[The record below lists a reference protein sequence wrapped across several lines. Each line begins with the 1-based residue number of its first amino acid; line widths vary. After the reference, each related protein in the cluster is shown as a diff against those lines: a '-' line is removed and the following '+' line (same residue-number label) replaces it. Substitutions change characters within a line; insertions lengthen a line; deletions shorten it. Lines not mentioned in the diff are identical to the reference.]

1 MTPSEERHAT
11 SASSAGRFEDF
22 AEALPQFVWVAAAD
36 GTIEYVNQP
45 WVDYTGLTAEG
56 LRGAGVKGVVHPNEL
71 GMTWEL
77 WTGALATGLPY
88 EIEYRLRSKND
99 GTYRWFIGRASPMR
113 DDLGR
118 VVRWL
123 GTATDIDAQKRANA
137 NLRFVMEASATLS
150 ASYDVDTIC
159 AQLARLAVDRVA
171 DWCSIVLLEDNA
183 GAYRTVA
190 AVHRDP
196 AINASLAGFRE
207 RNPMR
212 PGTAFDTAIRKN
224 VPVLMSTVGTD
235 DFIAAGGD
243 PLYLEMSERIK
254 PHSAMLV
261 PLAGD
266 DGIVYGGIS
275 FVSAE
280 SARSF
285 GAEDLQVAEM
295 VAHRAAAAI
304 HTAKI
309 FDDERRRSQN
319 LHFIARASELAFDS
333 FDLPRTLQ
341 NVCEFIV
348 EEMADLAYIMLV
360 EDGSVLRTIASAH
373 HDPAKALLAARLRGE
388 RTLRPDAEETAM
400 RMLSQHRVFVHPHV
414 MAEHVLPNMW
424 EYLAPDVRALNLHSA
439 ITVPLFSRG
448 ETLGVLTAY
457 WCETPRAYS
466 ERDTPVFADL
476 GRRLSVAIE
485 HMHTLERERRIA
497 ESLQQAL
504 LPSPELLPKG
514 ASLTVNA
521 HYRPSSQDAD
531 VGGDWYDAVRLPDNS
546 IMLCVGDV
554 TGRGLAAAGLMGK
567 MRQAINM
574 ASMYEPDPARL
585 LDAIDFQLRTRG
597 SQALVTAFVGI
608 ITPDGTRMRYANAG
622 HPPPLLRRAGE
633 FTELRSTGLPIG
645 LRDAAERETSM
656 EIALEDA
663 DILVLY
669 TDGLTEGTRDL
680 AFGEQRLRQVISTDA
695 ILNVRNPAQFL
706 CDACLP
712 FDAQDDTAV
721 LTVLFDK
728 RTQWSF
734 DAENAQAAQEA
745 RSRFLTALSERSQ
758 PDADLSAAELVF
770 GELIGNV
777 VRHAPGP
784 IDVRLEW
791 PLGDPV
797 LHVIDRG
804 KGFIRDPALPLDPLS
819 ESGRGLYII
828 AQLTRDLRIERIP
841 GYGNHVSAALR
852 L

>member
-1 MTPSEERHAT
+1 VAFP
-11 SASSAGRFEDF
+11 AGRFEEF
-22 AEALPQFVWVAAAD
+22 AEALPQFVWVAAPD

-45 WVDYTGLTAEG
+45 WADYTGLTADD
-56 LRGAGVKGVVHPNEL
+56 LRGTGVKGVVHPNEL
-71 GMTWEL
+71 GATWEL
-77 WTGALATGLPY
+77 WTRALATGTPY
-88 EIEYRLRSKND
+88 EIEYRLRCKSD
-99 GTYRWFIGRASPMR
+99 GTYRWFIARAAPVR
-113 DDLGR
+113 DERGAI
-118 VVRWL
+118 VSWI

-159 AQLARLAVDRVA
+159 AELARLAVDRIA
-171 DWCSIVLLEDNA
+171 DWCSIVLLEENGA
-183 GAYRTVA
+183 AYRTA
-190 AVHRDP
+190 AVAHRDP
-196 AINASLAGFRE
+196 SLNARVADFRE
-207 RNPMR
+207 HNPVR
-212 PGTAFDTAIRKN
+212 PGTPFDTAIRKN
-224 VPVLMSTVGTD
+224 VPVLISTAGLD
-235 DFIAAGGD
+235 DFLSAGGD
-243 PLYLEMSERIK
+243 PLYLEMSDRIK

-266 DGIVYGGIS
+266 DGAVYGGIS

-285 GAEDLQVAEM
+285 GSEDLQVAEM

-309 FDDERRRSQN
+309 FDEERRRSQN
-319 LHFIARASELAFDS
+319 LQFIARASELAFES
-333 FDLPRTLQ
+333 FDLRRTLQ
-341 NVCEFIV
+341 NLCEFV
-348 EEMADLAYIMLV
+348 AGETADLVYIMLV
-360 EDGSVLRTIASAH
+360 ENGTALRTMASAH
-373 HDPAKALLAARLRGE
+373 RDPSKAAIAARLRGE
-388 RTLRPDAEETAM
+388 RTLRPDAEDAAM

-414 MAEHVLPNMW
+414 LPEHVLPNMW
-424 EYLAPDVRALNLHSA
+424 EYLAPDVRALNLRSA

-466 ERDTPVFADL
+466 ERDVPVFADL

-485 HMHTLERERRIA
+485 HIKTVERERRIA

-504 LPSPELLPKG
+504 LPSTELLPK
-514 ASLTVNA
+514 SHILTVNA
-521 HYRPSSQDAD
+521 QYRPSSHEAD
-531 VGGDWYDAVRLPDNS
+531 VGGDWYDAVRLPDAS

-554 TGRGLAAAGLMGK
+554 TGRGLLAAGLMGK

-608 ITPDGTRMRYANAG
+608 LAPDGKSMRYANAG

-633 FTELRSTGLPIG
+633 IEELRSTGLPIG
-645 LRDAAERETSM
+645 LRDAAERETTVELS
-656 EIALEDA
+656 LEGA
-663 DILVLY
+663 ELLALY

-680 AFGEQRLRQVISTDA
+680 AFGERRLREVISTDA

-706 CDACLP
+706 CEACLP

-721 LTVLFDK
+721 LTVLFEK

-734 DAENAQAAQEA
+734 DAENARAAQEA
-745 RSRFLTALSERSQ
+745 RSQFLTALRERSR
-758 PDADLSAAELVF
+758 PDADFSSAELVF

-784 IDVRLEW
+784 IDVQLEW
-791 PLGDPV
+791 PGAEPV

-804 KGFIRDPALPLDPLS
+804 RGFIRDPALPLDPLS

-828 AQLTRDLRIERIP
+828 AELARELRIERIP
-841 GYGNHVSAALR
+841 GYGNHVSVALR